1 LTATEHEAR
10 LLRIATLASVAVA
23 LSLVAIKAF
32 AWWYTGSVSVLAS
45 LVDSMMDGGASL
57 INLLAV
63 RYALVPADRSHR
75 FGHGKAEALAGLGQS
90 LFILLS
96 GLFLIN
102 EAVGRFLA
110 PEVPQQVP
118 VGVAVMVISI
128 GATLGL
134 VMLQRWVIRQTHSTA
149 ISADS
154 LHYKMD
160 VLTNAAVL
168 VVLAVS
174 GLGFGLVWL
183 DPLLALLIAGYT
195 LMSVRNI
202 LQASLDELLDREL
215 PQEVREAILAN
226 VRAHPEVCG
235 AHDLRTRRS
244 GRTEFI
250 ELHLELPDEMPLR
263 RAHVICDAVEA
274 RLLAEWPKA
283 DIVIHQD
290 PVSVAEFVRDEAIAF
305 REHQDVVEAE
315 S

>member
-1 LTATEHEAR
+1 MATTDHEAR
-10 LLRIATLASVAVA
+10 LLRLATLASVAVA
-23 LSLVAIKAF
+23 LVLVLIKAL
-32 AWWYTGSVSVLAS
+32 AWWSTDAVSVLAS

-63 RYALVPADRSHR
+63 RYALVPADRAHR

-96 GLFLIN
+96 GLFLIK

-118 VGVAVMVISI
+118 TGVAVMVFSI
-128 GATLGL
+128 AATLGL
-134 VMLQRWVIRQTHSTA
+134 VMLQRWVIKQTHSTA

-160 VLTNAAVL
+160 VLSNAAVL
-168 VVLAVS
+168 VVLA
-174 GLGFGLVWL
+174 LAGFGGGLEWL

-195 LMSVRNI
+195 LLSVRTI

-215 PQEVREAILAN
+215 PQETREAILAT
-226 VRAHPEVCG
+226 VRAHPKVCG

-250 ELHLELPDEMPLR
+250 ELHLELPDEMPLHQ
-263 RAHVICDAVEA
+263 AHMICDEIEA
-274 RLLAEWPKA
+274 RLLAEWPTA

-290 PVSVAEFVRDEAIAF
+290 PISVAEHVRDEAIAF
-305 REHQDVVEAE
+305 REHQEVVQAE